1 MSRVNVRA
9 IRRTQILDAAQ
20 RLVAERGWGR
30 TTFAD
35 ICREAGVSNG
45 VLTYHFKDKDDLR
58 LALFERE
65 LERWQE
71 HFGKMALTEMSP
83 EARAAKAI
91 MGSSAR
97 VESDPEFFR
106 TLFYYLCCDAPGRS
120 ELTARLRGFFA
131 DRRGDVAAKFAAN
144 VERGDLVGRD
154 PDVAASVFQTVI
166 LGYAF
171 GRVMLGLEPPKED
184 LIDLLTGYL
193 AGPPADTGAPP
204 E

>member
-9 IRRTQILDAAQ
+9 IRRSQILDAAQ
-20 RLVAERGWGR
+20 RLVAERGWGG

-71 HFGKMALTEMSP
+71 HFGKMAMLDMSP
-83 EARAAKAI
+83 VERAAKAI
-91 MGSSAR
+91 LGSSAR

-106 TLFYYLCCDAPGRS
+106 TLFHYLCCDAPGRS

-131 DRRGDVAAKFAAN
+131 DRRGDVAAKFAVD

-154 PDVAASVFQTVI
+154 PGAAASVFQTVI

-171 GRVMLGLEPPKED
+171 GRIMLGLEPPKMD

-193 AGPPADTGAPP
+193 SGPSTETDAPS